1 MWSQMFRLE
10 FGEHAKI
17 ELYYM
22 RICPNIS
29 VFKLRMPSCTT
40 RKPAHTY

>member
-17 ELYYM
+17 DQLELYYM
-22 RICPNIS
+22 RICPNI
-29 VFKLRMPSCTT
+29 
-40 RKPAHTY
+40 